1 MSREKL
7 HEQLGDGSW
16 TCLQGG
22 RSEVSAECGLAHPR
36 SAAPS
41 PERCRWRAAA
51 GAEPAR
57 GSAPPLPPTV
67 HLGHFFRSWTVGQGG
82 FHPVPKPYS
91 GKLVP
96 EVGPAIHVM
105 TRGVYRVHSRRLGF
119 GPKGQLCN
127 SRQRGL
133 PTGQSASPADLETL
147 PSSAE
152 AGHLVA
158 WARPLTGAER
168 PQGVRSPPAAPS
180 SCLFI
185 HGQVCLLFWRTKSAS
200 RPRSACPGLGV
211 HSQPAREVLRRLHA

>member
-1 MSREKL
+1 MASS
-7 HEQLGDGSW
+7 SW
-16 TCLQGG
+16 GRARQGV
-22 RSEVSAECGLAHPR
+22 RS
-36 SAAPS
+36 
-41 PERCRWRAAA
+41 
-51 GAEPAR
+51 
-57 GSAPPLPPTV
+57 PPPPTV

-105 TRGVYRVHSRRLGF
+105 TRGVCIRHTADGWGLAQRGSCG
-119 GPKGQLCN
+119 N

-152 AGHLVA
+152 AGRLVA
-158 WARPLTGAER
+158 RARPLTGAER
-168 PQGVRSPPAAPS
+168 PQGVRSPPAAPG

-200 RPRSACPGLGV
+200 WPRSACPGLGV
-211 HSQPAREVLRRLHA
+211 HSQPAREVLRLLHA

>member
-1 MSREKL
+1 MAGLRSL
-7 HEQLGDGSW
+7 PSVGWHIPAPPPLAPSGAGGQQQLGQSPP
-16 TCLQGG
+16 GG
-22 RSEVSAECGLAHPR
+22 PL
-36 SAAPS
+36 
-41 PERCRWRAAA
+41 
-51 GAEPAR
+51 
-57 GSAPPLPPTV
+57 PPPPTV

-105 TRGVYRVHSRRLGF
+105 TRGVCIRHTADGWGLAQRGSCG
-119 GPKGQLCN
+119 N

-152 AGHLVA
+152 AGRLVA
-158 WARPLTGAER
+158 RARPLTGAER
-168 PQGVRSPPAAPS
+168 PQGVRSPPAAPG

-200 RPRSACPGLGV
+200 WPRSACPGLGV
-211 HSQPAREVLRRLHA
+211 HSQPAREVLRLLHA